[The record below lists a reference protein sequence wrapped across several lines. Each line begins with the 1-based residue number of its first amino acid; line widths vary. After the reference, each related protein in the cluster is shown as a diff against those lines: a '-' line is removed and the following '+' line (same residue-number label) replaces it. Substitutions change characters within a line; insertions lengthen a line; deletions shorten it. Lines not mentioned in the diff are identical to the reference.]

1 MMRAMPSLARRSP
14 CSGAPRVLVASLRS
28 LLLGVLVAV
37 SAVSSTARAA
47 EPIVG
52 LRSLAMG
59 DTLRAAATEAE
70 GPLLNP
76 SGMAVTQKFQ
86 VSGLYSLRLPSLGHF
101 VHLSVVDSVTNRHI
115 AIGLY
120 YSFTQELPRYAFPL
134 AEGPYSD
141 GTAQRVIL
149 VDGARISRNG
159 NESGVSAAV
168 PIGDRLSL
176 GATVKY
182 AYYALRAELESSMI
196 PSGYN
201 FQLSRLDKERGV
213 DLGSIGHIVTFDFGI
228 TLRLID
234 QLRIGIVGQNLW
246 PQGHELPIRLGL
258 GLAYRLG
265 ERLLLAG
272 DAVINFT
279 GSEDC
284 VTIELDRCTET
295 TRRTT
300 TRFGLGAEYSI
311 LGRVPIRAGY
321 TYDNTMGTQAVTGG
335 IGYMHP
341 SPSFA
346 LDFGFRQRVDNGS
359 ETVLLLG
366 FRVIRD

>member
-1 MMRAMPSLARRSP
+1 MRRMLSLAR
-14 CSGAPRVLVASLRS
+14 APRRSILAGLLVGAVVTGAAS
-28 LLLGVLVAV
+28 
-37 SAVSSTARAA
+37 SAQAA
-47 EPIVG
+47 EPVVG

-59 DTLRAAATEAE
+59 DTLRGAATEAE

-86 VSGLYSLRLPSLGHF
+86 VSGFYSLRLPSQGHN
-101 VHLSVVDSVTNRHI
+101 VHLSIVDSVTNRRL

-120 YSFTQELPRYAFPL
+120 YSFTQELPRFAFPL
-134 AEGPYSD
+134 AEGPYAD

-159 NESGVSAAV
+159 NESGISAAL
-168 PIGDRLSL
+168 PIGERFSL

-182 AYYALRAELESSMI
+182 AYYALRAELEPSMI
-196 PSGYN
+196 PAGYN
-201 FQLSRLDKERGV
+201 FNLSRLDKERGV
-213 DLGSIGHIVTFDFGI
+213 DLGSIGHAVTFDFGM
-228 TLRLID
+228 TLRLVD

-246 PQGHELPIRLGL
+246 PQGQELPIRLGL

-284 VTIELDRCTET
+284 VTVELDRCTET
-295 TRRTT
+295 ARRTT
-300 TRFGLGAEYSI
+300 TRLGLGAEYSI
-311 LGRVPIRAGY
+311 LGRVPLRAGY
-321 TYDNTMGTQAVTGG
+321 TYDNAMGTQAVTGG
-335 IGYMHP
+335 IGYVHP

-346 LDFGFRQRVDNGS
+346 MDFSFRQRVDNGS

>member
-1 MMRAMPSLARRSP
+1 MLW
-14 CSGAPRVLVASLRS
+14 
-28 LLLGVLVAV
+28 
-37 SAVSSTARAA
+37 RAA
-47 EPIVG
+47 WGAAAALVVGAAAPAWAADPIVG

-59 DTLRAAATEAE
+59 DTLRGAATEAE

-101 VHLSVVDSVTNRHI
+101 VHLSIVDSVTNRRV
-115 AIGLY
+115 ALGLY
-120 YSFTQELPRYAFPL
+120 YSFVQENPHYAFPL

-141 GTAQRVIL
+141 GTMQRVIT

-159 NESGVSAAV
+159 NESGISVAL
-168 PIGDRLSL
+168 PISERFSL

-182 AYYALRAELESSMI
+182 AYYSLKAQLEPSMI

-201 FQLSRLDKERGV
+201 FNLSRLDKERGV
-213 DLGSIGHIVTFDFGI
+213 DLGSSGHSVTFDFGA
-228 TLRLID
+228 TLRIVD
-234 QLRIGIVGQNLW
+234 QLRLGVVGQNLW

-258 GLAYRLG
+258 GLAYRAG

-272 DAVINFT
+272 DAVINFS

-284 VTIELDRCTET
+284 VTVELDRCTET

-300 TRFGLGAEYSI
+300 TRLGLGMEYSI
-311 LGRVPIRAGY
+311 LSRVPLRLGY
-321 TYDNTMGTQAVTGG
+321 SYDNTQGSQAVTGG
-335 IGYMHP
+335 IGYINQ
-341 SPSFA
+341 SPAFA
-346 LDFGFRQRVDNGS
+346 LDFAFRQRVDAGA